1 MPTFVVGKG
10 LRDITYGDVKFT
22 RGNRSEKVKEVNGG
36 GGGGAG
42 GRGRGGG
49 WFKRINLR
57 GRAPDSANHLRHGS

>member
-22 RGNRSEKVKEVNGG
+22 RGNRGERVKEVSG

-49 WFKRINLR
+49 WFQKDQFTRTR
-57 GRAPDSANHLRHGS
+57 T